1 MALAAAPQS
10 KEDRESEGSPC
21 FRDESAG
28 VKALRVYTKTGD
40 AGETGLVGGGRVSK
54 DSLKIQA
61 VGELDEL
68 NACAGLCRVVSIGT
82 PLEEPLV
89 GIQKLLFD
97 IGAELATPSGS
108 PIALQTL
115 NEESIQFLEKSM
127 DVFDEELEP
136 LRHFILPGGS
146 EGAAR
151 YHHARSVCR
160 RTERT
165 VWALSREE
173 PIRHELLVFLNR
185 LSDWFFV
192 GARTFNSLE
201 GVEDIKWTR

>member
-1 MALAAAPQS
+1 
-10 KEDRESEGSPC
+10 
-21 FRDESAG
+21 
-28 VKALRVYTKTGD
+28 VRVYTKTGD
-40 AGETGLVGGGRVSK
+40 AGETGLVGGGRVAK

-68 NACAGLCRVVSIGT
+68 NACAGLCRVVSVDT

-89 GIQKLLFD
+89 AIQKLLFD
-97 IGAELATPSGS
+97 IGAELATPTGS
-108 PIALQTL
+108 PIALQTI

-127 DVFDEELEP
+127 DTLDEELEP

-173 PIRHELLVFLNR
+173 PVRHELLVFLNR

>member
-1 MALAAAPQS
+1 MALASDSQSQEDIQS
-10 KEDRESEGSPC
+10 KSAARVCYEG
-21 FRDESAG
+21 AG
-28 VKALRVYTKTGD
+28 VEVVRVYTKTGD
-40 AGETGLVGGGRVSK
+40 AGETGLVGGGRVAK

-68 NACAGLCRVVSIGT
+68 NACAGLCRVVSVDT

-89 GIQKLLFD
+89 AIQKLLFD
-97 IGAELATPSGS
+97 LGAELATPTGS
-108 PIALQTL
+108 PIALQTI
-115 NEESIQFLEKSM
+115 NNESIQFLEKSM
-127 DVFDEELEP
+127 DTLDEELEP

-173 PIRHELLVFLNR
+173 PVRHELLVFLNR

>member
-1 MALAAAPQS
+1 M
-10 KEDRESEGSPC
+10 
-21 FRDESAG
+21 
-28 VKALRVYTKTGD
+28 RVYTKTGD

-82 PLEEPLV
+82 PLEDPLV
-89 GIQKLLFD
+89 GVQKLLFD
-97 IGAELATPSGS
+97 IGAELATPAGS

-127 DVFDEELEP
+127 DVLDEELEP

>member
-1 MALAAAPQS
+1 M
-10 KEDRESEGSPC
+10 
-21 FRDESAG
+21 
-28 VKALRVYTKTGD
+28 RVYTKTGD
-40 AGETGLVGGGRVSK
+40 AGETGLVGGGRVAK
-54 DSLKIQA
+54 DSLKIHA

-68 NACAGLCRVVSIGT
+68 NACAGMCRAVSADT
-82 PLEEPLV
+82 MLEEPLIV
-89 GIQKLLFD
+89 IQKMLFD

-108 PIALQTL
+108 PIALQTI

-127 DVFDEELEP
+127 DALDEGLEP

-173 PIRHELLVFLNR
+173 PVRSELLVFLNR

-201 GVEDIKWTR
+201 GVEDIKWTK